1 MKLSLTIAVQ
11 IQQMLEGLEIPSS
24 KLKNIVYNK
33 LVEDGLVYVRQA
45 GRTRQ
50 MHSIRNIEAFES
62 YLSNQF
68 GIDDL
73 QRYIE
78 TLSSGD
84 LTRAE
89 AVAISSNSKLKRI
102 RTFKGFLVHNYE
114 PVKAFLRGNAFS
126 LNPKEGLFTFI
137 YDYEFFVPDE
147 NVTIVGIENPENFR
161 WVAKQKNLFRHLQPL
176 FVSRY
181 PQSNDLIK
189 WLSNIPNGYLH
200 FGDFDFE
207 GVNIYL
213 SEYKKHLVEKA
224 SFFVPESINEM
235 IRTKGNRDLYNK
247 QSHLEPDDALIE
259 EQPIKDL
266 LKSIHKYKK
275 VLEQEYLIT
284 IEESVK

>member
-11 IQQMLEGLEIPSS
+11 IQQMLEGVELTSS
-24 KLKNIVYNK
+24 KVKHIIINK
-33 LVEDGLVYVRQA
+33 LVEDGLVHVRQA

-50 MHSIRNIEAFES
+50 MYSIRNIGAFKS

-73 QRYIE
+73 QSYIE
-78 TLSSGD
+78 KLGSED

-102 RTFKGFLVHNYE
+102 RTFKGFLVHSYK
-114 PVKAFLRGNAFS
+114 PVKAFLSGNAIS
-126 LNPKEGLFTFI
+126 VNPKEGTFAFI
-137 YDYEFFVPDE
+137 YDYEFFVPDV

-189 WLSNIPNGYLH
+189 WLRAIPNQYLH

-207 GVNIYL
+207 GINIYL
-213 SEYKKHLVEKA
+213 SEYKKYLGHKA
-224 SFFVPESINEM
+224 SFFVPENIDEM
-235 IRTKGNRDLYNK
+235 IQAKGNRDLYNK
-247 QSHLEPDDALIE
+247 QLYLEPDNALIE

-266 LKSIHKYKK
+266 LKSMHKYKK
-275 VLEQEYLIT
+275 ALEQEYLILLDAN
-284 IEESVK
+284 V

>member
-11 IQQMLEGLEIPSS
+11 IQQMLEGVELPSS
-24 KLKNIVYNK
+24 KAKHIVMNK
-33 LVEDGLVYVRQA
+33 LVEDGLVHVRQA

-50 MHSIRNIEAFES
+50 MYSIRNIGAFKS

-73 QRYIE
+73 QNYIE
-78 TLSSGD
+78 KLSSED

-102 RTFKGFLVHNYE
+102 RTFKGFLVHSYE
-114 PVKAFLRGNAFS
+114 PVKAFLSGNTIS
-126 LNPKEGLFTFI
+126 VNPKEGTFTFI

-161 WVAKQKNLFRHLQPL
+161 WIAKQNNLFRHLQPL

-189 WLSNIPNGYLH
+189 WLSNIPNCYLH

-207 GVNIYL
+207 GINIYL
-213 SEYKKHLVEKA
+213 SEYKKYLGEKA
-224 SFFVPESINEM
+224 SFFVPESIDEM
-235 IRTKGNRDLYNK
+235 IQAKGNRDLYNK
-247 QSHLEPDDALIE
+247 QLRLKPDEVLIQ
-259 EQPIKDL
+259 EQSIKDL
-266 LKSIHKYKK
+266 LKSLHKNKK

>member
-1 MKLSLTIAVQ
+1 MKLSLSIAVQ
-11 IQQMLEGLEIPSS
+11 IQQMLEGVELPSS
-24 KLKNIVYNK
+24 KVKHIVINK
-33 LVEDGLVYVRQA
+33 LVEDGLVHVRQA

-50 MHSIRNIEAFES
+50 MYSIRNIGAFKS

-73 QRYIE
+73 QNYIE
-78 TLSSGD
+78 KISCED

-102 RTFKGFLVHNYE
+102 RTFKGFLVHSYE
-114 PVKAFLRGNAFS
+114 PVKAFLRGNS
-126 LNPKEGLFTFI
+126 ISVNPNEGTFTFI
-137 YDYEFFVPDE
+137 YDYEVFMPEE

-161 WVAKQKNLFRHLQPL
+161 WVAKQKNLFLHLQPL

-189 WLSNIPNGYLH
+189 WLCAVPNQYLH

-207 GVNIYL
+207 GINIYL
-213 SEYKKHLVEKA
+213 SEYKKYLGEKA
-224 SFFVPESINEM
+224 SFFVPESIDEM
-235 IRTKGNRDLYNK
+235 IQTKGNRDLYNK
-247 QSHLEPDDALIE
+247 QLHLKPDDALIE

-266 LKSIHKYKK
+266 LKSMDKYKK

-284 IEESVK
+284 LKL

>member
-11 IQQMLEGLEIPSS
+11 IQQMLEGVELPSS
-24 KLKNIVYNK
+24 KVKHIVIDK
-33 LVEDGLVYVRQA
+33 LVEDGLVHVRQA

-50 MHSIRNIEAFES
+50 MYSIRNIGAFKS

-73 QRYIE
+73 QNYIE
-78 TLSSGD
+78 KLSSED

-114 PVKAFLRGNAFS
+114 PVKAFLNGNAIS
-126 LNPKEGLFTFI
+126 VNPKEGTFTFI

-161 WVAKQKNLFRHLQPL
+161 WAAKQKHFFRHLHPL

-189 WLSNIPNGYLH
+189 WLKAVPNRYLH

-207 GVNIYL
+207 GINIYL
-213 SEYKKHLVEKA
+213 SEYKKYIGAKA
-224 SFFVPESINEM
+224 SFFVPEKIDEM
-235 IRTKGNRDLYNK
+235 IQSKGNRDLYNK
-247 QSHLEPDDALIE
+247 QIHLQPDDSLIT
-259 EQPIKDL
+259 EQPIRDL

-284 IEESVK
+284 LMT

>member
-1 MKLSLTIAVQ
+1 MKLSLNIAVQ
-11 IQQMLEGLEIPSS
+11 VQQMLEGIELPSS
-24 KLKNIVYNK
+24 KVKHPVINK
-33 LVEDGLVYVRQA
+33 LVEDGLVHVRQV

-50 MHSIRNIEAFES
+50 MYSIRNIEAFKS

-73 QRYIE
+73 NNYIE
-78 TLSSGD
+78 KYSSDD

-89 AVAISSNSKLKRI
+89 AVAISSSSKLKRI
-102 RTFKGFLVHNYE
+102 RTFKGFLVHSYE
-114 PVKAFLRGNAFS
+114 PVKSFLSGNPIS
-126 LNPKEGLFTFI
+126 INPKEGTFTFI
-137 YDYEFFVPDE
+137 YDYEFFVPDDT
-147 NVTIVGIENPENFR
+147 VTIVGIENPENFR
-161 WVAKQKNLFRHLQPL
+161 WVAKQKNLFRYLQPL

-189 WLSNIPNGYLH
+189 WLCAIPNCYLH

-207 GVNIYL
+207 GINIYL
-213 SEYKKHLVEKA
+213 SEYKKYLGEKA
-224 SFFVPESINEM
+224 SFFVPKSIDEM
-235 IRTKGNRDLYNK
+235 IQTKGNRDLYNK
-247 QSHLEPDDALIE
+247 QLHLRPDDALID

-284 IEESVK
+284 LKS